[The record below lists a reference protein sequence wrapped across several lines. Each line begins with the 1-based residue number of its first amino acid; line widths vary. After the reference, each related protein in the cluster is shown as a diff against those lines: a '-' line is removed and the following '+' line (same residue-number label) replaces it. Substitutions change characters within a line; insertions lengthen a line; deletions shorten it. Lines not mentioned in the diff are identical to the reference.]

1 MKVVIGS
8 SSGFH
13 FTISGMPQKFLTYDT
28 KNSQFPTTVHFPMDI
43 VQYLQQVSEGLW
55 TGRVI

>member
-1 MKVVIGS
+1 MKVVIGN

-28 KNSQFPTTVHFPMDI
+28 KNSQSPPLSIFQWTLSSTYSRYPKH
-43 VQYLQQVSEGLW
+43 SGLAE
-55 TGRVI
+55 